1 MDIIELLPESLITLV
16 VATNMLG
23 ILLKQ
28 IEVVKDNFIP
38 LILLTFSIVFSVALL
53 GFNAQNILHGIICW
67 GVSVGVH
74 QTVHQ
79 FKK

>member
-28 IEVVKDNFIP
+28 IEVVKDHFIP

-53 GFNAQNILHGIICW
+53 G
-67 GVSVGVH
+67 
-74 QTVHQ
+74 
-79 FKK
+79 